1 MRTKSA
7 LGLLCIA
14 AVLAWTGMAGAQAA
28 PATPKVQLPNGE
40 TVWDLSGDWDTLNE
54 NYGSFAKYGTYPN
67 VYRITQTGSAFSAI
81 RLKDTPPPATGRA
94 GTPSLRGELEKTG
107 FKHVEII
114 RGSGGIVPSKGQ
126 ISEDGKKIVIDDG
139 TTARVTLTRPG
150 EPDKIKALLL
160 RPAGW
165 KADWSLPGGY
175 DKGEGEWIFE
185 ARGDKVVAKIL
196 ITSRS
201 NPLSCEKAVTLTS
214 DGVKFDGCYDLDITL
229 RFDPNDQD
237 YPFKGKSGR
246 GYDYK
251 VKAK

>member
-1 MRTKSA
+1 MRTKIA
-7 LGLLCIA
+7 IGLLTVA
-14 AVLAWTGMAGAQAA
+14 AVLAWTGVVGAQT
-28 PATPKVQLPNGE
+28 ATPASKVQLPNGE
-40 TVWDLSGDWDTLNE
+40 TVWDLSGDWEALIE
-54 NYGSFAKYGTYPN
+54 HFGPMAPYGTYPN

-114 RGSGGIVPSKGQ
+114 RGSGGLVPSKGQ

-196 ITSRS
+196 ITSYDNVR
-201 NPLSCEKAVTLTS
+201 CEREVTLTA
-214 DGVKFDGCYDLDITL
+214 DGAKYDGCYESGITL

-237 YPFKGKSGR
+237 YPFKAKSPT
-246 GYDYK
+246 GYEYK
-251 VKAK
+251 FKAK